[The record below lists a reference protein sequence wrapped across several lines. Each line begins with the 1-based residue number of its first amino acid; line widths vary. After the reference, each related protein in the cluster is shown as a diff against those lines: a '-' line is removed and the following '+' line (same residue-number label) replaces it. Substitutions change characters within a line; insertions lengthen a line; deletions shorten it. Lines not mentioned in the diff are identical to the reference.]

1 MTAPIAGARTRVLVV
16 DDYADDLRMFC
27 LMLETWGCEVRACGE
42 PAQGLSLA
50 REFRPHLVM
59 LDLAMPQMSGLQL
72 AAELRAAGL
81 PKFLLAARTGFADAE
96 NRQRCLEAGFDE
108 FLVKPEPL
116 DQLRS
121 LIIRAG
127 ELEGCPVN

>member
-27 LMLETWGCEVRACGE
+27 LMLETWGCDVRACSNPTDGLRL
-42 PAQGLSLA
+42 AQ
-50 REFRPHLVM
+50 EFLPQLIM
-59 LDLAMPQMSGLQL
+59 LDLAMPQVSGLELASQL
-72 AAELRAAGL
+72 RDAGL
-81 PKFLLAARTGFADAE
+81 PRFLLAARTGFADAE
-96 NRQRCLEAGFDE
+96 HRRRCLEAGFDE

-116 DQLRS
+116 DQLQS

-127 ELEGCPVN
+127 ELDACRVN